1 MDDGNREDNK
11 ENERGNSDG
20 GGKGAEGLGTNWVQS
35 SAHLARHVTIAEGA
49 ACQGRKRPS
58 ELCGRLIFKDKGM
71 VPAERGNL
79 ESKGLMS
86 SM

>member
-11 ENERGNSDG
+11 EDERGDSNG
-20 GGKGAEGLGTNWVQS
+20 GGEGAEGLGTNWVQS
-35 SAHLARHVTIAEGA
+35 SACLARCITIAEGVA
-49 ACQGRKRPS
+49 RQGRKRLS
-58 ELCGRLIFKDKGM
+58 EPHGRLIFEDKGM

-79 ESKGLMS
+79 KSKGLMS